1 LNAQPFSTFKS
12 SPLFFGSANL
22 WISKFL
28 KKPWLTRG
36 GSETPPLGLAK
47 NICSPV
53 ERLFVFFVSRLAVL
67 LAEAR
72 KGGWEGSMT
81 AMILSGLGGAAL
93 IALGSDMVF
102 PLGSAVGGVCELA
115 GIASAMVFF
124 GLMDGK

>member
-1 LNAQPFSTFKS
+1 MGAK
-12 SPLFFGSANL
+12 
-22 WISKFL
+22 
-28 KKPWLTRG
+28 R
-36 GSETPPLGLAK
+36 PPSGLAK

-53 ERLFVFFVSRLAVL
+53 ERPFVFFVSRLAVL
-67 LAEAR
+67 LAKAR